1 VTTQAKATV
10 QENIR
15 TIYGSS
21 IANEL
26 LHLVIPKDPALG
38 FEAEGYITNS
48 NYHAKKTTFLLF
60 INSTLSQGVTKLDRS
75 VESTSLRRAVEQV
88 YTTFLPKGGH
98 PFIYISVLI
107 EPQRVD
113 VNIHPTKREVGFLN
127 EEEIIE
133 KLSTEIRNKLGEG
146 DSSRRFT
153 VQTLLPG
160 AKPVES
166 QVLETQGKKPY
177 SNYLVRTDPQTR
189 KITSM
194 FSSQAG
200 NVSESQGSEGD
211 YEIIPKE
218 RVAIKLGSV
227 RELREEI
234 MEVAH
239 NGISRDFRSDDRI
252 DRVVCKP
259 HICWDSGS
267 VETSCCCSTWS

>member
-1 VTTQAKATV
+1 
-10 QENIR
+10 
-15 TIYGSS
+15 
-21 IANEL
+21 
-26 LHLVIPKDPALG
+26 
-38 FEAEGYITNS
+38 
-48 NYHAKKTTFLLF
+48 
-60 INSTLSQGVTKLDRS
+60 
-75 VESTSLRRAVEQV
+75 VEQV
-88 YTTFLPKGGH
+88 YTAFLPKGGH

-133 KLSTEIRNKLGEG
+133 NLSIAIRTKLGEG
-146 DSSRRFT
+146 DSSRRFI

-166 QVLETQGKKPY
+166 QVLDTQGKKAY

-194 FSSQAG
+194 FTSEAA
-200 NVSESQGSEGD
+200 NVSESQGSEVD

-218 RVAIKLGSV
+218 RIVIKLGSV
-227 RELREEI
+227 RDLREEI

-239 NGISRDFRSDDRI
+239 NGISRAFKANERI
-252 DRVVCKP
+252 DRVVCKS
-259 HICWDSGS
+259 HICWDSRWM
-267 VETSCCCSTWS
+267 ETSCCRSAWG